1 MADCPGQLT
10 MGESASV
17 TGRPEFEG
25 LLHEYVWAVAEG
37 WRIGAESC
45 VVDTEPPAWAYVA
58 LEWTLPRYPDR
69 DLALL
74 WDERTGWAVAIETH
88 SSEDLIVVACPV
100 DATVVPPPSR
110 VRAFVDQ
117 LTEHGGWVGRRAPS
131 VSRSAGKHDELAARM
146 ARVLALRAIR

>member
-1 MADCPGQLT
+1 MAECPGQLT
-10 MGESASV
+10 MGEGALV
-17 TGRPEFEG
+17 AGWLEFDG
-25 LLHEYVWAVAEG
+25 LLREYVHAVAAE

-45 VVDTEPPAWAYVA
+45 VLDVEPPAWAYVA
-58 LEWTLPRYPDR
+58 LDWTLPRYPDR

-100 DATVVPPPSR
+100 DGAVVPPPSG

-117 LTEHGGWVGRRAPS
+117 LTEYGGWAGSRTPS
-131 VSRSAGKHDELAARM
+131 VRRPAGRHDELAARM
-146 ARVLALRAIR
+146 AGVLA